1 MPEPFDPDAP
11 VEYPING
18 VLDLHT
24 FHPRD
29 VKDLVPEYLRAC
41 RESGIFRV
49 RIIHGKGTG
58 TLRTLVHSVLDKLP
72 DVERYQLAGEDA
84 SSWGAT
90 IVYLRS
96 DTKSG

>member
-1 MPEPFDPDAP
+1 MADAFDPDEP
-11 VEYPING
+11 VEYPIDG

-29 VKDLVPEYLRAC
+29 VKDLVPEYLRVC
-41 RESGIFRV
+41 REAGVLRV

-58 TLRTLVHSVLDKLP
+58 ALRTLVHHLLDNIP
-72 DVERYQLAGEDA
+72 EVERYHLAGEDS

-90 IVYLRS
+90 VVHLR
-96 DTKSG
+96 GL